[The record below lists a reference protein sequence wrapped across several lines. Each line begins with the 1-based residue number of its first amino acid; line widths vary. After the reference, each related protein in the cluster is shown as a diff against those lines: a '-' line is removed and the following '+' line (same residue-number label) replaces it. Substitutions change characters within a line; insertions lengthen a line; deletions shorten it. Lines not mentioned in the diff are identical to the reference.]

1 MMSWGPPCDVKLP
14 HKTCKTQTA
23 QFETNGLS
31 APLEGSISSIGWQV
45 RTEHVRATEA
55 AWIGVMGLRNSSVPL
70 QLVYKTEIGAI
81 EVKMFHKLISVKTK
95 P

>member
-31 APLEGSISSIGWQV
+31 APLEGSISSIG
-45 RTEHVRATEA
+45 
-55 AWIGVMGLRNSSVPL
+55 
-70 QLVYKTEIGAI
+70 
-81 EVKMFHKLISVKTK
+81 
-95 P
+95 